1 MKKLLLGLIILVAL
15 VAGGL
20 WYFVSFRLDDMIR
33 QQIEQTGT
41 ATLGTSVTVGALTT
55 DLKSGTLTIA
65 SIAVAN
71 PEGYANANAF
81 TLNGIEAAVDYQSG
95 DVKRVIIDRPEIS
108 VEEIDGRTNFTDLL
122 ANIEQ
127 PAEPQAEDPEAPP
140 PVITIHHFRM
150 SEARASFESKS
161 TDRYTDL
168 KVRSVEL
175 ENLTGTP
182 DQVGKEILTEIVE
195 KVVAAAAVELVRA
208 KASEKLEDIFNRD

>member
-1 MKKLLLGLIILVAL
+1 MKKLLLVVAAL
-15 VAGGL
+15 VVVAVLGV

-33 QQIEQTGT
+33 QQIEVSGSE
-41 ATLGTSVTVGALTT
+41 ALGTQVTVGALST
-55 DLKSGTLTIA
+55 DLKAGALTIA

-71 PEGYANANAF
+71 PEGYENEYAF
-81 TLNGIEAAVDYQSG
+81 TLNGIEAAVDYQTG
-95 DVKRVIIDRPEIS
+95 EVKRVIIDKPEIMI
-108 VEEIDGRTNFTDLL
+108 EESGGKTNFTDLL

-127 PAEPQAEDPEAPP
+127 PSEPQEQDPDKPQ

-175 ENLTGTP
+175 DDVSGTP
-182 DQVGKEILTEIVE
+182 DEVGKEILTAIVE

-208 KASEKLEDIFNRD
+208 KATEKLEDIFN